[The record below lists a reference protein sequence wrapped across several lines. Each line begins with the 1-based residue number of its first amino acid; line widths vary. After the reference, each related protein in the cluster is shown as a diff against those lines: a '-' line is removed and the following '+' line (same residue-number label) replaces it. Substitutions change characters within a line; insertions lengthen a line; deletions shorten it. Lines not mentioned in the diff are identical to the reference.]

1 MKKLAVLFV
10 AGSLATAASAQE
22 TIGTLQGVTGAV
34 SISGKNFVSKAKDGA
49 GLTDG
54 ASVLVS
60 STGKATIALKNG
72 CTVSLGAN
80 QHLTVNSKLPC
91 EQISASV
98 KHLFPAYQVAQAPI
112 GAGLPPPPSSGA
124 GASGAGASG
133 AGASGAGAA
142 GAGAAGAGAAGAGA
156 AGAGAAGVGAAAAGA
171 AGVGAAG
178 LGFGAIAGIAAGVVA
193 VGTAVANNN
202 NSNPVS
208 GL

>member
-1 MKKLAVLFV
+1 MKKLTVFV
-10 AGSLATAASAQE
+10 AVGSLAIAASAQE

-34 SISGKNFVSKAKDGA
+34 SISGKNIVSRAKGGA
-49 GLTDG
+49 GLTEG

-60 STGKATIALKNG
+60 STGKATIVLKNG

-124 GASGAGASG
+124 GA
-133 AGASGAGAA
+133 
-142 GAGAAGAGAAGAGA
+142 
-156 AGAGAAGVGAAAAGA
+156 AGVGAAAAGA

>member
-1 MKKLAVLFV
+1 MKKLTVFV
-10 AGSLATAASAQE
+10 AVGSLAIAASAQE

-34 SISGKNFVSKAKDGA
+34 SISGKNIVSRAKGGA
-49 GLTDG
+49 GLTEG

-60 STGKATIALKNG
+60 STGKATIVLKNG

-112 GAGLPPPPSSGA
+112 GPGLPPPQAAS
-124 GASGAGASG
+124 GASGTGAT
-133 AGASGAGAA
+133 AGAA

-156 AGAGAAGVGAAAAGA
+156 V
-171 AGVGAAG
+171 AG
-178 LGFGAIAGIAAGVVA
+178 LGFGTLAAVVGGAALVGGIA
-193 VGTAVANNN
+193 NRN
-202 NSNPVS
+202 NSDPVS

>member
-1 MKKLAVLFV
+1 MKKLAVFFV
-10 AGSLATAASAQE
+10 VASLAAAASAQE
-22 TIGTLQGVTGAV
+22 TVGTLQGVSGVV
-34 SISGKNFVSKAKDGA
+34 SISGKNIFSRAKDGVSV
-49 GLTDG
+49 TEG

-60 STGKATIALKNG
+60 STGKATLALKNG

-142 GAGAAGAGAAGAGA
+142 GAGAAGAGAAGV
-156 AGAGAAGVGAAAAGA
+156 GAAGVGAAAAGA

>member
-1 MKKLAVLFV
+1 MKKLAVFFV
-10 AGSLATAASAQE
+10 VASLAAAASAQE
-22 TIGTLQGVTGAV
+22 TVGTLQGVSGVV
-34 SISGKNFVSKAKDGA
+34 SISGKNIVSRAKDGVIV
-49 GLTDG
+49 TEG

-60 STGKATIALKNG
+60 STGKATLALKNG

-98 KHLFPAYQVAQAPI
+98 KHLFPAYQVARAPI

-133 AGASGAGAA
+133 AGAS
-142 GAGAAGAGAAGAGA
+142 GAGAAGAGA

>member
-1 MKKLAVLFV
+1 MKKLAVLV
-10 AGSLATAASAQE
+10 AVGSLAAAASAQE

-49 GLTDG
+49 GLTEG

-60 STGKATIALKNG
+60 STGKATIVLKNG

-98 KHLFPAYQVAQAPI
+98 KHLFPAYKVAQAPI
-112 GAGLPPPPSSGA
+112 GVGLPPPPSSGA
-124 GASGAGASG
+124 GA
-133 AGASGAGAA
+133 A
-142 GAGAAGAGAAGAGA
+142 GAGAA
-156 AGAGAAGVGAAAAGA
+156 
-171 AGVGAAG
+171 AG
-178 LGFGAIAGIAAGVVA
+178 LSLGTLAAVVGGAVLVGGIA
-193 VGTAVANNN
+193 NSN
-202 NSNPVS
+202 NSDPVS

>member
-1 MKKLAVLFV
+1 MKKLTVFV
-10 AGSLATAASAQE
+10 AVGSLAIAASAQE

-34 SISGKNFVSKAKDGA
+34 SISGKNIVSKAKDGA
-49 GLTDG
+49 GLTEG

-60 STGKATIALKNG
+60 STGKATIVLKNG

-112 GAGLPPPPSSGA
+112 GAGLPPPPS
-124 GASGAGASG
+124 
-133 AGASGAGAA
+133 
-142 GAGAAGAGAAGAGA
+142 
-156 AGAGAAGVGAAAAGA
+156 AGVGAAAAGA

>member
-1 MKKLAVLFV
+1 MKKLAVLV
-10 AGSLATAASAQE
+10 AVGSLAAAASAQE

-112 GAGLPPPPSSGA
+112 GAGLPSSSPKVPSGSIPGPIGLPQGPTAGGVAATGA
-124 GASGAGASG
+124 
-133 AGASGAGAA
+133 
-142 GAGAAGAGAAGAGA
+142 
-156 AGAGAAGVGAAAAGA
+156 VP
-171 AGVGAAG
+171 
-178 LGFGAIAGIAAGVVA
+178 
-193 VGTAVANNN
+193 GTAGWGPLVAFGTLTALAANSFNNN
-202 NSNPVS
+202 TNKSVS

>member
-1 MKKLAVLFV
+1 MKKLAVLV
-10 AGSLATAASAQE
+10 AVGSLAAAASAQE

-34 SISGKNFVSKAKDGA
+34 SISGKNIVSKAKDGA
-49 GLTDG
+49 GLTEG

-60 STGKATIALKNG
+60 STGKATIVLKNG

-112 GAGLPPPPSSGA
+112 GPGLPPPQAAS
-124 GASGAGASG
+124 GASGTGAT
-133 AGASGAGAA
+133 AGAA
-142 GAGAAGAGAAGAGA
+142 GAGATAGAAGAGA
-156 AGAGAAGVGAAAAGA
+156 V
-171 AGVGAAG
+171 AG
-178 LGFGAIAGIAAGVVA
+178 LGFGTLAAVVGGAALVGGIA
-193 VGTAVANNN
+193 NRN
-202 NSNPVS
+202 NSDPVS

>member
-1 MKKLAVLFV
+1 MKKLTVFV
-10 AGSLATAASAQE
+10 AVGSLAIAASAQE

-34 SISGKNFVSKAKDGA
+34 SISGKNIVSRAKGGA
-49 GLTDG
+49 GLTEG

-60 STGKATIALKNG
+60 STGKATIVLKNG

-133 AGASGAGAA
+133 AGASGAGAS
-142 GAGAAGAGAAGAGA
+142 
-156 AGAGAAGVGAAAAGA
+156 GAGAAGVGAAAAGA

>member
-1 MKKLAVLFV
+1 MKKLAVFFV
-10 AGSLATAASAQE
+10 VASLAAAASAQE
-22 TIGTLQGVTGAV
+22 TVGTLQGVSGAV
-34 SISGKNFVSKAKDGA
+34 SISGKNIVSRAKDGVSV
-49 GLTDG
+49 TEG

-60 STGKATIALKNG
+60 STGKATLALKNG

-142 GAGAAGAGAAGAGA
+142 GAGAAGV
-156 AGAGAAGVGAAAAGA
+156 GAAGVGAAAAGA

>member
-10 AGSLATAASAQE
+10 VGSLAAAASAQE
-22 TIGTLQGVTGAV
+22 TVGTLQGVSGAV
-34 SISGKNFVSKAKDGA
+34 SISGKNIVSRAKDGVSV
-49 GLTDG
+49 TEG

-60 STGKATIALKNG
+60 STGKATLALKNG

-133 AGASGAGAA
+133 AGAA
-142 GAGAAGAGAAGAGA
+142 GAGAAGV
-156 AGAGAAGVGAAAAGA
+156 GAAGVGAAAAGA

>member
-1 MKKLAVLFV
+1 MKKLAVFFV
-10 AGSLATAASAQE
+10 VGSLATAASAQE
-22 TIGTLQGVTGAV
+22 TVGTLQGVSGVV
-34 SISGKNFVSKAKDGA
+34 SISGKNIVSRAKDGVIV
-49 GLTDG
+49 TEG

-60 STGKATIALKNG
+60 STGKATLALKNG

-142 GAGAAGAGAAGAGA
+142 GAGAAGAGAAG
-156 AGAGAAGVGAAAAGA
+156 VGAAAAGA

>member
-1 MKKLAVLFV
+1 MKKLAVFFV
-10 AGSLATAASAQE
+10 VASLATAASAQE
-22 TIGTLQGVTGAV
+22 TVGTLQGVSGAV
-34 SISGKNFVSKAKDGA
+34 SISGKNIVSRAKDGVSV
-49 GLTDG
+49 TEG

-60 STGKATIALKNG
+60 STGKATLALKNG

-133 AGASGAGAA
+133 AGASGAGAS
-142 GAGAAGAGAAGAGA
+142 GAGAAGAGA